1 MITCEKCG
9 FENPEGSKYCAHCGE
24 SLYMSLERNYE
35 YWCTRTPGYIVYLID
50 LSDGMKEKIDDLI
63 DALERTFMRMIS
75 ICVQGTRIKERVAMT
90 VIGYNTSVK
99 VIWKDMRM
107 EDLAK
112 KLIERRKR
120 KIPIFDKNAEFKTE
134 YDCVMSE
141 GLDAAK
147 RDIRDMIQSKNKR
160 GMGEDI
166 LTPIVVHITNGSLSD
181 SYYSSYQ
188 DNLDSILNS
197 ARNLINGGPSGRRV
211 KLFNIKYGKFND
223 NEEEIIFPS
232 QRPNRPVDRVLND
245 ISTPMSDIDIKELG
259 YSPIEVSKGARFA
272 ALNVSKGATLEWLLN
287 SIK

>member
-112 KLIERRKR
+112 K
-120 KIPIFDKNAEFKTE
+120 T
-134 YDCVMSE
+134 Y
-141 GLDAAK
+141 
-147 RDIRDMIQSKNKR
+147 
-160 GMGEDI
+160 
-166 LTPIVVHITNGSLSD
+166 
-181 SYYSSYQ
+181 
-188 DNLDSILNS
+188 
-197 ARNLINGGPSGRRV
+197 
-211 KLFNIKYGKFND
+211 
-223 NEEEIIFPS
+223 
-232 QRPNRPVDRVLND
+232 
-245 ISTPMSDIDIKELG
+245 
-259 YSPIEVSKGARFA
+259 
-272 ALNVSKGATLEWLLN
+272 
-287 SIK
+287 